1 MRIETVKLENLIPAE
16 YNPRIDLQP
25 GDPEYEKLK
34 RSIEEFGLVEPIVWN
49 QRTGKVVGG
58 HQRLKILQDLGV
70 AETDVVIVDLDETRE
85 KALNLA
91 LNKIEGEIEKL
102 MTDFSLSSEDEIRD
116 DNFDADEALEDI
128 VVPNTRRGVIW
139 RFGRH
144 LLLCGDAT
152 RREDVLRLMAGHKAQ
167 MVCTDPPYNVN
178 YQGEAGSIK
187 NDHMSERE
195 FYECI

>member
-102 MTDFSLSSEDEIRD
+102 MTDFSLSPARMRSGMTTS
-116 DNFDADEALEDI
+116 
-128 VVPNTRRGVIW
+128 TRM
-139 RFGRH
+139 
-144 LLLCGDAT
+144 
-152 RREDVLRLMAGHKAQ
+152 RRSRTSWCQTHAA
-167 MVCTDPPYNVN
+167 
-178 YQGEAGSIK
+178 A
-187 NDHMSERE
+187 
-195 FYECI
+195 